1 MFRYAFLLAASA
13 VADAPKAAVTVL
25 VAAVD
30 GAQLTLPGSP
40 GGPRRGGSGRYPGSP
55 SRPRADPPRPGP
67 DASSPERLPGTAMSK
82 TAYIRTKPHL
92 NIGTMGHVD
101 HGKTTLTAAITKVL
115 AERGAGTFVPFD
127 RIDRAPEEAA
137 RGITINIAHVEYET
151 GTRHYAHVDMP
162 GHADYVKNMVTG
174 AAQLD
179 GAILVVS
186 ALDGIMPQTAE
197 HVLLARQVGVDHI
210 VVALNKA
217 DAGDEE
223 LTDLVELE
231 VRELLTAHGYGG
243 DAAPV
248 VRVSGLKALE
258 GDPRWTAS
266 IEALLDAVD
275 TYVPVPERY
284 LDAPFLLP
292 VENVLTITG
301 RGTVVTGAVERGTV
315 RVGDKVQVL
324 GADTETVVTGLETFG
339 RPMEEAQAGDNVA
352 LLLRGVP
359 RDAVRRGHVVAAPG
373 SVTPSRRF
381 TARLYVL
388 SAREGGRT
396 TPLST
401 GYRPQFYIRTAD
413 VVGDV
418 DLGEAAVARPGDT
431 VTVTV
436 ELGRDVPLEPGL
448 GFAVREGGRTVGAG
462 TVTEVL

>member
-1 MFRYAFLLAASA
+1 M
-13 VADAPKAAVTVL
+13 P
-25 VAAVD
+25 
-30 GAQLTLPGSP
+30 
-40 GGPRRGGSGRYPGSP
+40 
-55 SRPRADPPRPGP
+55 
-67 DASSPERLPGTAMSK
+67 K
-82 TAYIRTKPHL
+82 TAYVRTKPHL

-115 AERGAGTFVPFD
+115 AERGTGGGTRYVPFD

-151 GTRHYAHVDMP
+151 DARHYAHVDMP
-162 GHADYVKNMVTG
+162 GHADYIKNMVTG

-186 ALDGIMPQTAE
+186 AVDGIMPQTAE

-231 VRELLTAHGYGG
+231 VRELLTAQGYPG
-243 DAAPV
+243 DSVPV
-248 VRVSGLKALE
+248 VRVSGLKALD
-258 GDPRWTAS
+258 GDPRWTAAV
-266 IEALLDAVD
+266 EALLDAVD

-315 RVGDKVQVL
+315 HVGDRVEVP
-324 GADTETVVTGLETFG
+324 GAGLETVVTGLETFG
-339 RPMEEAQAGDNVA
+339 KPMREAQAGDNVA

-359 RDAVRRGHVVAAPG
+359 RDAVRRGHVVAASG
-373 SVTPSRRF
+373 SVAPSRRF
-381 TARLYVL
+381 AARVYVL

-396 TPLST
+396 TPVST

-418 DLGEAAVARPGDT
+418 DLGATAVARPGDT
-431 VTVTV
+431 VTMTV
-436 ELGRDVPLEPGL
+436 ELGRAVPLEPGL
-448 GFAVREGGRTVGAG
+448 GFAIREGGRTIGAG
-462 TVTEVL
+462 TVTSVT

>member
-1 MFRYAFLLAASA
+1 
-13 VADAPKAAVTVL
+13 
-25 VAAVD
+25 
-30 GAQLTLPGSP
+30 
-40 GGPRRGGSGRYPGSP
+40 
-55 SRPRADPPRPGP
+55 
-67 DASSPERLPGTAMSK
+67 MSK
-82 TAYIRTKPHL
+82 TAYVRTKPHL

-115 AERGAGTFVPFD
+115 AERGASTFVPFD

-151 GTRHYAHVDMP
+151 DTRHYAHVDMP

-231 VRELLTAHGYGG
+231 VRELLTANGYGG
-243 DAAPV
+243 DSVPV

-266 IEALLDAVD
+266 IDALLDAVD
-275 TYVPVPERY
+275 TYVPMPERY

-301 RGTVVTGAVERGTV
+301 RGTVVTGAIERGTV
-315 RVGDKVQVL
+315 RVGDRIEVL
-324 GADTETVVTGLETFG
+324 GAAVETVVTGLETFG
-339 RPMEEAQAGDNVA
+339 RPMEEAQAGDSVA

-359 RDAVRRGHVVAAPG
+359 RDAVRRGHIVAAPG
-373 SVTPSRRF
+373 SVVPSRRF
-381 TARLYVL
+381 SAQVYVL

-396 TPLST
+396 TAVST

-413 VVGDV
+413 VVGDI
-418 DLGEAAVARPGDT
+418 DLGETAVARPGDT
-431 VTVTV
+431 VTMSV
-436 ELGRDVPLEPGL
+436 ELGREVPLEPGL
-448 GFAVREGGRTVGAG
+448 GFAIREGGRTVGAG
-462 TVTEVL
+462 TVTEVG

>member
-1 MFRYAFLLAASA
+1 
-13 VADAPKAAVTVL
+13 
-25 VAAVD
+25 
-30 GAQLTLPGSP
+30 
-40 GGPRRGGSGRYPGSP
+40 
-55 SRPRADPPRPGP
+55 
-67 DASSPERLPGTAMSK
+67 MSK
-82 TAYIRTKPHL
+82 TAYVRTKPHL

-115 AERGAGTFVPFD
+115 AERGSGTFVPFD

-151 GTRHYAHVDMP
+151 DTRHYAHVDMP

-197 HVLLARQVGVDHI
+197 HVLLARQVGVDHV

-217 DAGDEE
+217 DAADEE
-223 LTDLVELE
+223 LVELVELE

-243 DAAPV
+243 DAVPV

-275 TYVPVPERY
+275 TYVPLPERY
-284 LDAPFLLP
+284 LDAPFLMP

-315 RVGDKVQVL
+315 RVGDRVDVL
-324 GADTETVVTGLETFG
+324 GAALETVVTGVETFG
-339 RPMEEAQAGDNVA
+339 KPMEEAQAGDNVA

-373 SVTPSRRF
+373 SVVPSRRF
-381 TARLYVL
+381 TAQVYVL

-396 TPLST
+396 TPVST

-418 DLGEAAVARPGDT
+418 DLGEVAVARPGEK
-431 VTVTV
+431 VVMHV
-436 ELGRDVPLEPGL
+436 ELGRDVPLEAGL
-448 GFAVREGGRTVGAG
+448 GFAIREGGRTVGAG
-462 TVTEVL
+462 TVTAVV

>member
-1 MFRYAFLLAASA
+1 
-13 VADAPKAAVTVL
+13 
-25 VAAVD
+25 
-30 GAQLTLPGSP
+30 
-40 GGPRRGGSGRYPGSP
+40 
-55 SRPRADPPRPGP
+55 
-67 DASSPERLPGTAMSK
+67 MSK
-82 TAYIRTKPHL
+82 TAYVRTKPHL

-115 AERGAGTFVPFD
+115 AERGTGGTTQYVSFD

-151 GTRHYAHVDMP
+151 DTRHYAHVDMP

-217 DAGDEE
+217 DAVDDGEDAV

-231 VRELLTAHGYGG
+231 VRELLTTQGYPG
-243 DAAPV
+243 DAVPV

-275 TYVPVPERY
+275 TYVPMPERY
-284 LDAPFLLP
+284 LDAPFLLS

-315 RVGDKVQVL
+315 RVGDRVEVL
-324 GADTETVVTGLETFG
+324 GASVETVVTGVETFG
-339 RPMEEAQAGDNVA
+339 KPMDEAQAGDNVA

-359 RDAVRRGHVVAAPG
+359 RDAVRRGNVVAAPG

-381 TARLYVL
+381 TAQVYVL
-388 SAREGGRT
+388 STKEGGRA
-396 TPLST
+396 TPVST

-418 DLGEAAVARPGDT
+418 DLGETAVARPGDT
-431 VTVTV
+431 VSMTV

-448 GFAVREGGRTVGAG
+448 GFAIREGGRTVGAG
-462 TVTEVL
+462 TVTSVE

>member
-1 MFRYAFLLAASA
+1 M
-13 VADAPKAAVTVL
+13 P
-25 VAAVD
+25 
-30 GAQLTLPGSP
+30 
-40 GGPRRGGSGRYPGSP
+40 
-55 SRPRADPPRPGP
+55 
-67 DASSPERLPGTAMSK
+67 K
-82 TAYIRTKPHL
+82 TAYVRTKPHL

-115 AERGAGTFVPFD
+115 ADRGSGTFVPFD
-127 RIDRAPEEAA
+127 RIDRAPEEAE
-137 RGITINIAHVEYET
+137 RGITIDIAHVEYET
-151 GTRHYAHVDMP
+151 DTRHYAHVDMP

-223 LTDLVELE
+223 LADLVELE
-231 VRELLTAHGYGG
+231 VRDLLSAHGYGG
-243 DAAPV
+243 DSAPV
-248 VRVSGLKALE
+248 VRVSGLRALE
-258 GDPRWTAS
+258 GDPRWTAAV
-266 IEALLDAVD
+266 EALLDAVD
-275 TYVPVPERY
+275 TYVPMPERY
-284 LDAPFLLP
+284 VDAPFLLP

-301 RGTVVTGAVERGTV
+301 RGTVVTGAVERGAV
-315 RVGDKVQVL
+315 RVGDRVDVL
-324 GADTETVVTGLETFG
+324 GAGVQTVVTGLETFG
-339 RPMEEAQAGDNVA
+339 KPMAEAQAGDSVA

-373 SVTPSRRF
+373 SVVPRRRF
-381 TARLYVL
+381 TARVYVL

-396 TPLST
+396 TAITS

-418 DLGEAAVARPGDT
+418 DLGEAGVARPGET
-431 VTVTV
+431 VTMTV

-462 TVTEVL
+462 TVTALG

>member
-1 MFRYAFLLAASA
+1 
-13 VADAPKAAVTVL
+13 
-25 VAAVD
+25 
-30 GAQLTLPGSP
+30 
-40 GGPRRGGSGRYPGSP
+40 
-55 SRPRADPPRPGP
+55 
-67 DASSPERLPGTAMSK
+67 MSK
-82 TAYIRTKPHL
+82 TAYTRTKPHL

-115 AERGAGTFVPFD
+115 SEDGGGTFVPFD
-127 RIDRAPEEAA
+127 RIDRAPEEAL
-137 RGITINIAHVEYET
+137 RGITINISHVEYET
-151 GTRHYAHVDMP
+151 DTRHYAHVDMP

-179 GAILVVS
+179 GAVLVVS

-197 HVLLARQVGVDHI
+197 HVLLARQVGVRHI

-217 DAGDEE
+217 DAGDPE

-231 VRELLTAHGYGG
+231 VRELLGEHGYAG
-243 DAAPV
+243 DTVPV

-258 GDPRWTAS
+258 GDPQWTA
-266 IEALLDAVD
+266 ALRQLLDAID
-275 TYVPVPERY
+275 THVPMPVRY
-284 LDAPFLLP
+284 TDAPFLLP

-315 RVGDKVQVL
+315 RVGDRVEVL
-324 GADTETVVTGLETFG
+324 GADIDTVVTGLETFG
-339 RPMEEAQAGDNVA
+339 KPMESAEAGDNVA

-359 RDAVRRGHVVAAPG
+359 RDGVRRGHVVAAPG
-373 SVTPSRRF
+373 SVTPARRF
-381 TARLYVL
+381 TAEVYVL

-396 TPLST
+396 TPVST

-418 DLGEAAVARPGDT
+418 DLGETAVARPGDT

-436 ELGRDVPLEPGL
+436 ELGRDVPLEAGL
-448 GFAVREGGRTVGAG
+448 GFAVREGGRTVAAG
-462 TVTEVL
+462 KVTEVG

>member
-1 MFRYAFLLAASA
+1 
-13 VADAPKAAVTVL
+13 
-25 VAAVD
+25 
-30 GAQLTLPGSP
+30 
-40 GGPRRGGSGRYPGSP
+40 
-55 SRPRADPPRPGP
+55 
-67 DASSPERLPGTAMSK
+67 MSK
-82 TAYIRTKPHL
+82 TAYVRTKPHL

-115 AERGAGTFVPFD
+115 ADRGSGAYVPFD

-151 GTRHYAHVDMP
+151 DTRHYAHVDMP

-231 VRELLTAHGYGG
+231 VRDLLTAHGYGG
-243 DAAPV
+243 DSVPV

-275 TYVPVPERY
+275 TYVPMPERY

-301 RGTVVTGAVERGTV
+301 RGTVVTGAVERGVV
-315 RVGDKVQVL
+315 RVGDRVEVL
-324 GADTETVVTGLETFG
+324 GASVETVVTGLETFG
-339 RPMEEAQAGDNVA
+339 KPMEEAQAGDNVA

-373 SVTPSRRF
+373 SVKPRRRF
-381 TARLYVL
+381 SAQVYVL

-396 TPLST
+396 TPVSS

-413 VVGDV
+413 VVGVV
-418 DLGEAAVARPGDT
+418 DLGEVAVARPGDT
-431 VTVTV
+431 VAMTV
-436 ELGRDVPLEPGL
+436 ELGREVPLEAGL
-448 GFAVREGGRTVGAG
+448 GFAIREGGRTVGAG
-462 TVTEVL
+462 TVTVVD

>member
-1 MFRYAFLLAASA
+1 M
-13 VADAPKAAVTVL
+13 P
-25 VAAVD
+25 
-30 GAQLTLPGSP
+30 
-40 GGPRRGGSGRYPGSP
+40 
-55 SRPRADPPRPGP
+55 
-67 DASSPERLPGTAMSK
+67 K
-82 TAYIRTKPHL
+82 TAYVRTKPHL

-115 AERGAGTFVPFD
+115 AERGTGTFVPFD

-151 GTRHYAHVDMP
+151 DTRHYAHVDMP

-217 DAGDEE
+217 DAGDGE

-231 VRELLTAHGYGG
+231 VRDLLTRQGYPG
-243 DAAPV
+243 DAVPV

-275 TYVPVPERY
+275 TYVPMPERY

-301 RGTVVTGAVERGTV
+301 RGTVVTGAVERGRV
-315 RVGDKVQVL
+315 RVGDRVEVL
-324 GADTETVVTGLETFG
+324 GAETETVVTGLETFG
-339 RPMEEAQAGDNVA
+339 KPMQETQAGDNVA

-373 SVTPSRRF
+373 SVRPRRRF
-381 TARLYVL
+381 TARVYVL

-396 TPLST
+396 TPVAT

-418 DLGEAAVARPGDT
+418 DLGEAGLARPGDT
-431 VTVTV
+431 VTMTV
-436 ELGRDVPLEPGL
+436 ELGREVPLEPGL

-462 TVTEVL
+462 TVTAVD

>member
-1 MFRYAFLLAASA
+1 
-13 VADAPKAAVTVL
+13 
-25 VAAVD
+25 
-30 GAQLTLPGSP
+30 
-40 GGPRRGGSGRYPGSP
+40 
-55 SRPRADPPRPGP
+55 
-67 DASSPERLPGTAMSK
+67 MSK
-82 TAYIRTKPHL
+82 TAYVRTKPHL

-151 GTRHYAHVDMP
+151 DTRHYAHVDMP

-217 DAGDEE
+217 DAVEDGEDTV

-231 VRELLTAHGYGG
+231 VRELLTAQGYGG
-243 DAAPV
+243 DAVPV

-266 IEALLDAVD
+266 VEALLDAVD
-275 TYVPVPERY
+275 TYVPMPERY

-315 RVGDKVQVL
+315 RVGDRVEVL
-324 GADTETVVTGLETFG
+324 GASIETVVTGLETFG
-339 RPMEEAQAGDNVA
+339 KPMEEAQAGDNVA
-352 LLLRGVP
+352 LLLRGVA
-359 RDAVRRGHVVAAPG
+359 RDTVRRGHVVAAPG
-373 SVTPSRRF
+373 SVVPARRF
-381 TARLYVL
+381 TAQVYVL
-388 SAREGGRT
+388 STREGGRS
-396 TPLST
+396 TPLTT

-431 VTVTV
+431 VTMTV
-436 ELGRDVPLEPGL
+436 ELGRDVPLETGL
-448 GFAVREGGRTVGAG
+448 GFAIREGGRTVGAG
-462 TVTEVL
+462 TVTAVG

>member
-1 MFRYAFLLAASA
+1 M
-13 VADAPKAAVTVL
+13 P
-25 VAAVD
+25 
-30 GAQLTLPGSP
+30 
-40 GGPRRGGSGRYPGSP
+40 
-55 SRPRADPPRPGP
+55 
-67 DASSPERLPGTAMSK
+67 K

-115 AERGAGTFVPFD
+115 SERGGGTFVPFD
-127 RIDRAPEEAA
+127 RIDRAPEEGR

-151 GTRHYAHVDMP
+151 DTRHYAHVDMP

-217 DAGDEE
+217 DAGDDE
-223 LTDLVELE
+223 LSDLVELE

-243 DAAPV
+243 DGVPV
-248 VRVSGLKALE
+248 VRVSGLRALE
-258 GDPRWTAS
+258 GDPRWTGA

-275 TYVPVPERY
+275 TYVPMPERY
-284 LDAPFLLP
+284 VDAPFLLP

-301 RGTVVTGAVERGTV
+301 RGTVVTGAVERGSV
-315 RVGDKVQVL
+315 RVGDRVEVL
-324 GADTETVVTGLETFG
+324 GADTDTVVTGVETFG
-339 RPMEEAQAGDNVA
+339 KPMESAQAGDNVA

-359 RDAVRRGHVVAAPG
+359 RDAVRRGDVVAAPG
-373 SVTPSRRF
+373 SVAPHRRF
-381 TARLYVL
+381 TAQVYVL
-388 SAREGGRT
+388 STREGGRS
-396 TPLST
+396 TPVTT

-413 VVGDV
+413 VVGDI
-418 DLGEAAVARPGDT
+418 DLGGAGLARPGDT
-431 VTVTV
+431 VTMTV
-436 ELGRDVPLEPGL
+436 ELGRELPLEPGL
-448 GFAVREGGRTVGAG
+448 GFAIREGGRTVGAG
-462 TVTEVL
+462 TVTALL

>member
-1 MFRYAFLLAASA
+1 
-13 VADAPKAAVTVL
+13 
-25 VAAVD
+25 
-30 GAQLTLPGSP
+30 
-40 GGPRRGGSGRYPGSP
+40 
-55 SRPRADPPRPGP
+55 
-67 DASSPERLPGTAMSK
+67 MSK
-82 TAYIRTKPHL
+82 TAYVRTKPHL

-115 AERGAGTFVPFD
+115 SERGGGTFVPFD

-151 GTRHYAHVDMP
+151 DTRHYAHVDMP

-197 HVLLARQVGVDHI
+197 HVLLARQVGVDHV

-217 DAGDEE
+217 DAADDELVE
-223 LTDLVELE
+223 LVELE

-243 DAAPV
+243 DAVPV

-275 TYVPVPERY
+275 TYVPIPERY
-284 LDAPFLLP
+284 LDASFLMP

-315 RVGDKVQVL
+315 RVGDRVDVL
-324 GADTETVVTGLETFG
+324 GAAVETVVTGVETFG
-339 RPMEEAQAGDNVA
+339 KPMEEAQAGDNVA

-373 SVTPSRRF
+373 SVVPSRRF
-381 TARLYVL
+381 TAQVYVL

-396 TPLST
+396 TPVST

-418 DLGEAAVARPGDT
+418 DLGEVAVARPGEK
-431 VTVTV
+431 VVMTV
-436 ELGRDVPLEPGL
+436 ELGRDVPLEAGL
-448 GFAVREGGRTVGAG
+448 GFAIREGGRTVGAG
-462 TVTEVL
+462 TVTAVV

>member
-1 MFRYAFLLAASA
+1 M
-13 VADAPKAAVTVL
+13 P
-25 VAAVD
+25 
-30 GAQLTLPGSP
+30 
-40 GGPRRGGSGRYPGSP
+40 
-55 SRPRADPPRPGP
+55 
-67 DASSPERLPGTAMSK
+67 K
-82 TAYIRTKPHL
+82 TAYVRTKPHL

-115 AERGAGTFVPFD
+115 ADRGSGTFVPFD

-137 RGITINIAHVEYET
+137 RGITINISHVEYET
-151 GTRHYAHVDMP
+151 DTRHYAHVDMP

-186 ALDGIMPQTAE
+186 ATDGIMPQTAE

-217 DAGDEE
+217 DAGDPE

-243 DAAPV
+243 DTVPV
-248 VRVSGLKALE
+248 VRVSGLRALE
-258 GDPRWTAS
+258 GDPRWTEAVG
-266 IEALLDAVD
+266 ALLDAVD
-275 TYVPVPERY
+275 TYVPMPERY
-284 LDAPFLLP
+284 VDAPFLLP

-315 RVGDKVQVL
+315 RVGDRVELL
-324 GADTETVVTGLETFG
+324 GADGGPLATTVTGLETFG
-339 RPMEEAQAGDNVA
+339 RPMDSAQAGDNVA
-352 LLLRGVP
+352 LLLRGLS

-381 TARLYVL
+381 TARVYVL

-396 TPLST
+396 TPVVS
-401 GYRPQFYIRTAD
+401 GYRPQFYLRTAD
-413 VVGDV
+413 VVGDI
-418 DLGEAAVARPGDT
+418 DLGVVAVARPGDT
-431 VTVTV
+431 VDLAV
-436 ELGRDVPLEPGL
+436 ELGREVPLESGL
-448 GFAVREGGRTVGAG
+448 GFAIREGGRTVGAG
-462 TVTEVL
+462 TVTEVR

>member
-1 MFRYAFLLAASA
+1 
-13 VADAPKAAVTVL
+13 
-25 VAAVD
+25 
-30 GAQLTLPGSP
+30 
-40 GGPRRGGSGRYPGSP
+40 
-55 SRPRADPPRPGP
+55 
-67 DASSPERLPGTAMSK
+67 MSK
-82 TAYIRTKPHL
+82 TAYVRTKPHL

-115 AERGAGTFVPFD
+115 AERGSGTFVPFD

-151 GTRHYAHVDMP
+151 DTRHYAHVDMP

-223 LTDLVELE
+223 LIDLVELE
-231 VRELLTAHGYGG
+231 VRDLLSQHGYGG
-243 DAAPV
+243 DTAPV

-258 GDPRWTAS
+258 GDPQWTAS

-275 TYVPVPERY
+275 TYVPMPERY
-284 LDAPFLLP
+284 VDAPFLLS

-315 RVGDKVQVL
+315 RVGERVEVL
-324 GADTETVVTGLETFG
+324 GAGLETVVTGLETFG
-339 RPMEEAQAGDNVA
+339 KPMDDAQAGDNVA

-373 SVTPSRRF
+373 SVTPRSRF
-381 TARLYVL
+381 TAQVYVL

-396 TPLST
+396 TPVVT

-413 VVGDV
+413 VVGDI
-418 DLGEAAVARPGDT
+418 DLGEAGVARPGET
-431 VTVTV
+431 VTMSV
-436 ELGRDVPLEPGL
+436 ELGREVPLEPGL
-448 GFAVREGGRTVGAG
+448 GFAIREGGRTVGAG
-462 TVTEVL
+462 TVTAVS

>member
-1 MFRYAFLLAASA
+1 M
-13 VADAPKAAVTVL
+13 P
-25 VAAVD
+25 
-30 GAQLTLPGSP
+30 
-40 GGPRRGGSGRYPGSP
+40 
-55 SRPRADPPRPGP
+55 
-67 DASSPERLPGTAMSK
+67 K
-82 TAYIRTKPHL
+82 TAYVRTKPHL

-115 AERGAGTFVPFD
+115 SDRGTGTFVPFD
-127 RIDRAPEEAA
+127 RIDRAPEETQ

-151 GTRHYAHVDMP
+151 DTRHYAHVDMP
-162 GHADYVKNMVTG
+162 GHADYIKNMVTG

-217 DAGDEE
+217 DAGDPE

-231 VRELLTAHGYGG
+231 VRELLSAHGYGG
-243 DAAPV
+243 DAVPV

-258 GDPRWTAS
+258 GDPRWTAAV
-266 IEALLDAVD
+266 EALLDAVD
-275 TYVPVPERY
+275 TYVPMPVRY
-284 LDAPFLLP
+284 TDAPFLLS

-315 RVGDKVQVL
+315 RTGDRVSVL
-324 GADTETVVTGLETFG
+324 GPGQDIETVVTGLETFG
-339 RPMEEAQAGDNVA
+339 KPMESAEAGDNVA
-352 LLLRGVP
+352 LLLRGVE
-359 RDAVRRGHVVAAPG
+359 RDRVRRGHVVAAPG

-381 TARLYVL
+381 TAQVYVL

-396 TPLST
+396 TPVTT

-418 DLGEAAVARPGDT
+418 DLGAVAVARPGDT
-431 VTVTV
+431 VDLTV
-436 ELGRDVPLEPGL
+436 ELGRDVPLESGL
-448 GFAVREGGRTVGAG
+448 GFAIREGGRTVGAG
-462 TVTEVL
+462 TVTGLL

>member
-1 MFRYAFLLAASA
+1 
-13 VADAPKAAVTVL
+13 
-25 VAAVD
+25 
-30 GAQLTLPGSP
+30 
-40 GGPRRGGSGRYPGSP
+40 
-55 SRPRADPPRPGP
+55 
-67 DASSPERLPGTAMSK
+67 MSK

-115 AERGAGTFVPFD
+115 ADRGSGAFVPFE

-151 GTRHYAHVDMP
+151 DTRHYAHVDMP

-197 HVLLARQVGVDHI
+197 HVLLARQVGVDHM

-231 VRELLTAHGYGG
+231 VRDLLTAHGYGG
-243 DAAPV
+243 DSVPV

-266 IEALLDAVD
+266 VEALLDAVD
-275 TYVPVPERY
+275 TYVPMPERY

-301 RGTVVTGAVERGTV
+301 RGTVVTGAVERGVV
-315 RVGDKVQVL
+315 RLGDRVEVL
-324 GADTETVVTGLETFG
+324 GADVETVVTGLETFG
-339 RPMEEAQAGDNVA
+339 KPMKEAQAGDNVA

-373 SVTPSRRF
+373 SVKPRRRF
-381 TARLYVL
+381 SAQVYVL

-396 TPLST
+396 TPVST

-413 VVGDV
+413 VVGVV

-431 VTVTV
+431 VAMTV
-436 ELGRDVPLEPGL
+436 ELGREVPLEAGL
-448 GFAVREGGRTVGAG
+448 GFAIREGGRTVGAG
-462 TVTEVL
+462 TVAGVG